1 MEKMEALQG
10 MSMSEFDQELLDA
23 LFKLDFK
30 LPNGKRVV
38 GTFHPDTQIDYENLE
53 DQLADTPAKYA
64 FWSAI
69 LSEQKYKVAA
79 VEKSISRRRAI
90 LTDQMVTKGNS
101 EGVKIHKYLLDELIE
116 ADDKMFE
123 LSMKLIKEQRIL
135 GKLWTA
141 VNALQMKSEHLRS
154 LAGFK
159 KQELRDSS

>member
-1 MEKMEALQG
+1 MEINKEI
-10 MSMSEFDQELLDA
+10 SDT

-38 GTFHPDTQIDYENLE
+38 GNFHPDTTIDYENLE
-53 DQLADTPAKYA
+53 EQLADTPSKYA

-79 VEKSISRRRAI
+79 VEKTIARRRAV

-116 ADDKMFE
+116 ADEDMYK
-123 LSMKLIKEQRIL
+123 LSMKLIKEQRLL

-159 KQELRDSS
+159 KQEMRDVS

>member
-1 MEKMEALQG
+1 MTNNT
-10 MSMSEFDQELLDA
+10 DNTDIVDA

-38 GTFHPDTQIDYENLE
+38 GTFHTDVQIDYENLE

-64 FWSAI
+64 FWSAV
-69 LSEQKYKVAA
+69 LSEQKYKIAA
-79 VEKSISRRRAI
+79 TERAIARRRAI
-90 LTDQMVTKGNS
+90 LTNDMVSKSNDD
-101 EGVKIHKYLLDELIE
+101 GVKLHKYLLDELIE
-116 ADDKMFE
+116 ADEDMFK
-123 LSMKLIKEQRIL
+123 LSLTLIKEQRLL

-159 KQELRDSS
+159 KQELRDS